1 MATPEQQE
9 KLRQAAADTQKEF
22 ERLKAIVN
30 QTAEEQ
36 RDYAVAA
43 KEAEEANIALGKAT
57 GKFRDGTVAS
67 KEAIT

>member
-30 QTAEEQ
+30 QTAE
-36 RDYAVAA
+36 
-43 KEAEEANIALGKAT
+43 
-57 GKFRDGTVAS
+57 
-67 KEAIT
+67 